1 MKGLKNTLAAK
12 NVKLV
17 AYLDAAVSVKDRSKN
32 PVYTNGKALG
42 GIFIK
47 SSIHSNNPD
56 GFLVNAKNGKNVV
69 YLDWMN
75 NQCPNFW
82 SNQVSQYAK
91 NVPFD
96 GLWTTMNE
104 PYGDDS
110 GEISTS
116 SLLTEG

>member
-1 MKGLKNTLAAK
+1 MNNKFPLEAIYLQQDSWDQTQDFQLDTSKINDVKGLKNTLAAK

-75 NQCPNFW
+75 SQCPNFW
-82 SNQVSQYAK
+82 SERVFKYA
-91 NVPFD
+91 
-96 GLWTTMNE
+96 
-104 PYGDDS
+104 
-110 GEISTS
+110 
-116 SLLTEG
+116 